1 VGGSVK
7 KCIFVGRNECLDRA
21 AVFTIAIKNDNT
33 KRVSRVFQGA
43 SALNLDAK
51 GRMSVPA
58 KHRDAL
64 IVQCEGRVTLTKHPH
79 GCLLFFPRPVWESHR
94 EQIAAW
100 PMSARAWQ
108 RIFLGN
114 ASDVEM
120 DSAGRILVAPELR
133 AAAGLSRDVM
143 LLGMGSHF
151 EIWDA
156 AKLAE
161 SEAQAIANGMP
172 DVLSDFSF

>member
-1 VGGSVK
+1 
-7 KCIFVGRNECLDRA
+7 
-21 AVFTIAIKNDNT
+21 
-33 KRVSRVFQGA
+33 VFQGA
-43 SALNLDAK
+43 SALNLDVK
-51 GRMSVPA
+51 GRMTIPA

-64 IVQCEGRVTLTKHPH
+64 LLQCEGRVTLTKHPH
-79 GCLLFFPRPVWESHR
+79 GCLLFFPRPVWEQHR
-94 EQIAAW
+94 EQIASW

-114 ASDVEM
+114 ASDVEF

-133 AAAGLSRDVM
+133 QAVGITRDVM

-161 SEAQAIANGMP
+161 NESQAVTEGMP
-172 DVLSDFSF
+172 DVLNNFSF